1 MAKSDICLQYSNSR
15 FYPRFAAYHIL
26 VTVLIPK
33 ISGSV
38 VLFVAFSHLLV
49 LVDLEFRL
57 PSHFMSHHFPGTS

>member
-1 MAKSDICLQYSNSR
+1 MAKSDIRLQYSNSR

-38 VLFVAFSHLLV
+38 VLFVAFS
-49 LVDLEFRL
+49 
-57 PSHFMSHHFPGTS
+57 SSGPG